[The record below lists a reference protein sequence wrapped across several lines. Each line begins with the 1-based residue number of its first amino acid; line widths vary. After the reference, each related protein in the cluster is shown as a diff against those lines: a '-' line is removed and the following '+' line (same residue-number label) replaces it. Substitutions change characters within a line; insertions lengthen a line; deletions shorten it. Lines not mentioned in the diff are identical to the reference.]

1 MKSLFSTLNNKMSR
15 LLPWLNQNFLEPHP
29 SIKDIA
35 LQKKSL
41 LLSIFL
47 LVFIFIFA
55 GVDLIYLLTVPGYE
69 PPWYGYVFLF
79 GSYALNRIGKYRLAA
94 ALTISMFP
102 IVVFSS
108 VVNGR
113 SVNPF
118 ATLYYLVLSIILGSI
133 LLQKRFLLL
142 LTLINSIGILLM
154 VQFVPGLFPNT
165 SSIVGPLSTLL
176 IGTALVLVSMFHR
189 DQIEK
194 SRQMELSLNEERLRL
209 ALEAAQMGTWD
220 WNINSNEVKWSNS
233 VEPLFGLEP
242 GEFAGTYEAYL
253 NLIHEDDRE
262 VVKNEIERTVHG
274 EIQDYQ
280 VVHRITC
287 PDCSIRWL
295 EGKGT
300 VYYDAHG
307 KPIRMSGT
315 VTEVTSR
322 KLAEEALRESEQKF
336 RFFVEQSSAGLVL
349 TDEKGIIIE
358 WNSAQ
363 ESLTGITRGES
374 IGRPL
379 WEIQPK
385 MLPDSLR
392 PPETIQRLKQIIDL
406 ALQSGQADFLDEP
419 MEIRLARTDGMKI
432 FVEQTAF
439 SIKTNQGYRLG
450 SISRDIT
457 QLKRAEEE
465 LIASEEKY
473 RRLVEISPIP
483 MWINEDGIITYL
495 NPAAMKVLGATYPE
509 QIVGKNALDF
519 IHPDYHTIVIERI
532 SQITDENIVVPL
544 MEEKYIRLDGSIID
558 VEVTA
563 TPFFTSDT
571 REMQVLFQDITD
583 RKRAEN
589 ERENLIQELIEKN
602 SELERFTYTVSHDL
616 KSPLIT

>member
-1 MKSLFSTLNNKMSR
+1 
-15 LLPWLNQNFLEPHP
+15 
-29 SIKDIA
+29 
-35 LQKKSL
+35 
-41 LLSIFL
+41 
-47 LVFIFIFA
+47 
-55 GVDLIYLLTVPGYE
+55 
-69 PPWYGYVFLF
+69 
-79 GSYALNRIGKYRLAA
+79 
-94 ALTISMFP
+94 
-102 IVVFSS
+102 
-108 VVNGR
+108 
-113 SVNPF
+113 
-118 ATLYYLVLSIILGSI
+118 
-133 LLQKRFLLL
+133 
-142 LTLINSIGILLM
+142 
-154 VQFVPGLFPNT
+154 
-165 SSIVGPLSTLL
+165 
-176 IGTALVLVSMFHR
+176 
-189 DQIEK
+189 
-194 SRQMELSLNEERLRL
+194 
-209 ALEAAQMGTWD
+209 
-220 WNINSNEVKWSNS
+220 
-233 VEPLFGLEP
+233 
-242 GEFAGTYEAYL
+242 
-253 NLIHEDDRE
+253 
-262 VVKNEIERTVHG
+262 
-274 EIQDYQ
+274 
-280 VVHRITC
+280 
-287 PDCSIRWL
+287 
-295 EGKGT
+295 
-300 VYYDAHG
+300 
-307 KPIRMSGT
+307 MSGT

-450 SISRDIT
+450 SISHDIT

-616 KSPLIT
+616 KSPLITIAGFLGYLEKDAISGDIERLQSDTQRIQNAVNKMERLLNELLELSRIGRLMNPPKKVPIEEIIRDALENVRGQLDAHNVKVKLQPNLPNIYGDRQRLTELMQNLIDNAVKFMGAQPNPQIEIGQQGEEDGFPVFYVKDNGIGIHPKYHERVFGLFDKLDAKTEGTGIGLALVKRIVEFHGGRIWVESEAGEGSTFYFTLPVSTTPKGIPYQDLRSSRK